1 MDSQHSPP
9 VESAE
14 THPDRLIDFWEW
26 LVENRKQV
34 ILAIF
39 IAVVV
44 VLIVYINRQN
54 TKFAEEAASEDVLA
68 AMDPRRFSSD
78 QVNPKSTP
86 SERFAEVVVNHPDTA
101 GARNAKFLQA
111 SALFDE
117 GGFKKA
123 DAVFADYI
131 SENPLSPLRAAAAL
145 GQAAC
150 KASLNNG
157 PGAEAAYEAIRNQYA
172 DTSEAV
178 QATLALGRLAM
189 AAEDT
194 AKAEKLF
201 TDVSENKVSPFWASV
216 ANELLGQH
224 GQ

>member
-1 MDSQHSPP
+1 M
-9 VESAE
+9 
-14 THPDRLIDFWEW
+14 
-26 LVENRKQV
+26 ENRTQV
-34 ILAIF
+34 VLAII
-39 IAVVV
+39 IAIGA
-44 VLIVYINRQN
+44 VLIVYTQRLNSQM
-54 TKFAEEAASEDVLA
+54 AEEAASEDVLA

-117 GGFKKA
+117 GEFKKA

-150 KASLNNG
+150 KASLNND
-157 PGAEAAYEAIRNQYA
+157 PSAEAAYEAIRNQYA

-189 AAEDT
+189 VAKDT
-194 AKAEKLF
+194 AKAKKLF
-201 TDVSENKVSPFWASV
+201 IVVSENKVFPFWASV
-216 ANELLGQH
+216 ANELLGEL
-224 GQ
+224 GL